1 MGGAARRC
9 VLLGFNQPRP
19 SFCGGCFDAFG
30 GAFSTIEDLRRLA
43 PAMPSRELYRQQRP
57 HSRPMLAGS
66 SPRIREN
73 AEAIL
78 GFLLHAFW
86 RASHPP
92 FLSSRIGGSRRGAI

>member
-43 PAMPSRELYRQQRP
+43 PAVPSRELYRQQGQ
-57 HSRPMLAGS
+57 HSCPMLAGAVAANSRKTPKRLGVVAARRFGEQANHHSLS
-66 SPRIREN
+66 SP
-73 AEAIL
+73 
-78 GFLLHAFW
+78 
-86 RASHPP
+86 PP
-92 FLSSRIGGSRRGAI
+92 HRDE